1 MGGSGLYFTGNGWCK
16 PSHTWRFMMGFS
28 HSKII
33 SEEPGVHVSRMGF
46 IYFQPYFGGIPNCNF
61 HDFAAKVSLDLS
73 PDPISRATPFTFT
86 LTGSMDEEYLAVA
99 LGPITIS
106 HYFTRNLC

>member
-1 MGGSGLYFTGNGWCK
+1 MF
-16 PSHTWRFMMGFS
+16 
-28 HSKII
+28 
-33 SEEPGVHVSRMGF
+33 
-46 IYFQPYFGGIPNCNF
+46 YFQPYFWGIPNCNF

-106 HYFTRNLC
+106 PETCAENPLDQLVDQNY